1 MVLGRN
7 MEGWLDECKGE
18 GEGERER
25 EADAERGSNKGRG
38 EINKEELNYIR
49 CCLRS
54 GFRVLQVDILE

>member
-1 MVLGRN
+1 MG
-7 MEGWLDECKGE
+7 GWLDECKGE

-25 EADAERGSNKGRG
+25 EADAERGSNKG